1 MSSLEVMQIEKI
13 HVKKSY
19 MFKLKMIWQ
28 GFKFPNTGLPSL
40 SQSFSSIHFN
50 PLSHRQLLTVV
61 RLLQPKT
68 TTITEQYALK
78 L

>member
-1 MSSLEVMQIEKI
+1 
-13 HVKKSY
+13 
-19 MFKLKMIWQ
+19 MIWQ

-40 SQSFSSIHFN
+40 PQSFSSIHFN

-61 RLLQPKT
+61 RLLQPKK

-78 L
+78 FYNRPSINFAVHVLV